1 MKTPPQRCGCCGWTI
16 PALCLSSLDFQ
27 AVEAVASTLRVT
39 PYRHD
44 VIVTEDPG
52 LDWQCRH
59 TEHLHLWIQSQYH

>member
-1 MKTPPQRCGCCGWTI
+1 MDHTCSVSVVPR
-16 PALCLSSLDFQ
+16 FQ
-27 AVEAVASTLRVT
+27 AVEAVVSTLRVT

-52 LDWQCRH
+52 MDWQCRH